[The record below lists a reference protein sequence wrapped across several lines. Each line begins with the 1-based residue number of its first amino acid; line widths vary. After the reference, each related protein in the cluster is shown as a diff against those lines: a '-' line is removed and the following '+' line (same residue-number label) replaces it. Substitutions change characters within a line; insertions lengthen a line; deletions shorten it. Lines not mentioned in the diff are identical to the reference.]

1 MSLESTIQEN
11 TDTMKE
17 LIAVW
22 NKLSTQG
29 KSIAKGVED
38 GTVTQTTAGNITI
51 PLAKAKTV
59 PLPVLDTVEAKK
71 PAATPSVAV
80 TPAAQPETAAASPSE
95 PITYAQVSKAITDG
109 VKTNREHVVATLAK
123 FGAKKGTELKV
134 EQYADFVAAL

>member
-22 NKLSTQG
+22 NKLSSQG

-51 PLAKAKTV
+51 PLAKAETD

-71 PAATPSVAV
+71 PAATPS
-80 TPAAQPETAAASPSE
+80 PAALPGTAAASPSE
-95 PITYAQVSKAITDG
+95 AITYAQVAKAITDG
-109 VKTNREHVVATLAK
+109 VKTNREHVVATLTQ

-134 EQYADFVAAL
+134 EQYADFLAAL